1 MFCRDYTTNSTSRTF
16 HIASV
21 LASLECGDL
30 LDRLAEKAMGD
41 NEEGTRLLR
50 VGLGNYLAG
59 AILAPYSQFL
69 KLAEESRYDLIRL
82 QRRFELSFEQACHRL
97 TTLQRNGERG
107 LPFFMIR
114 VDQAGNVSKRFGGGI
129 MPFVRSGGGC
139 PKWNLYEAL
148 RAPGQILAQSF
159 ELPDGRRHLSLAR
172 GQISPSPHGQPPV
185 VHAIA
190 LGCDWQHVERIVHA
204 DGIRDEDPAPIGIA
218 CRLCERDNCAQR
230 AFPPLNRKLEMSP
243 HTLGASPYGFGS
255 E

>member
-1 MFCRDYTTNSTSRTF
+1 M
-16 HIASV
+16 
-21 LASLECGDL
+21 LEK
-30 LDRLAEKAMGD
+30 LAEDAVGE
-41 NEEGTRLLR
+41 NAEARRLLR

-69 KLAEESRYDLIRL
+69 KLAEQSRYDLVRL
-82 QRRFELSFEQACHRL
+82 QRRFELSFEQVCHRL

-148 RAPGQILAQSF
+148 HSPGQILAQSF
-159 ELPDGRRHLSLAR
+159 ELTDGRRHLSLAR
-172 GQISPSPHGQPPV
+172 GQLSPSPHGQSPV

-190 LGCDWQHVERIVHA
+190 LGCDWQHAEKIIHA
-204 DGIRDEDPAPIGIA
+204 DAIRELDPAPIGIA
-218 CRLCERDNCAQR
+218 CRLCERESCAQR
-230 AFPPLNRKLEMSP
+230 AFPPLNRKLEMNP